1 MKQKYDTSTK
11 RNLRFEEKFTRGDLM
26 KIKIMSGKSYD
37 TVRKTLIYQTL
48 HNQEVIDAA
57 KTIIEFNK
65 KIFTK

>member
-1 MKQKYDTSTK
+1 
-11 RNLRFEEKFTRGDLM
+11 
-26 KIKIMSGKSYD
+26 MSGKSYD

-48 HNQEVIDAA
+48 HNQEVIEAA